1 MALKHKVA
9 AAREA
14 WKEIK
19 LREEQRAIARD
30 RLLLMRERKEYARE
44 IERLRMYEER
54 ESLRA
59 KIDESKARRAGTK
72 SSSSGVSFGSKAK
85 KAGQWLLGMSPK
97 KSTTTRKATAKPKRK
112 TTKAKAKTG
121 ARNITISLR

>member
-59 KIDESKARRAGTK
+59 KIDESKAKRAGTK
-72 SSSSGVSFGSKAK
+72 SSSSGASFGSKAK
-85 KAGQWLLGMSPK
+85 KAGQWLLGVPTKKAAPK
-97 KSTTTRKATAKPKRK
+97 HTIARKPSSKKRK
-112 TTKAKAKTG
+112 VTRAPSKTS
-121 ARNITISLR
+121 REK